1 MYLWIIATVV
11 AFFVKGVCGFANA
24 LVFSSI
30 LSFGTDNVNIS
41 PVGLLLDYPANI
53 IMAVK
58 ERKHIQWK
66 LCLPIAGIVL
76 VGSIPGIF
84 FLKNINAAYVK
95 KGFGIVIAMIAII
108 MLIREL
114 TGKKGKKSKV
124 LLFVIGLASGILSGL
139 YGIGILL
146 ATYMKSVTEDTHVFK
161 ANLCVVF
168 LIENTCRIISYSIM
182 GIITLQVLKRAA
194 ILWPIEIAAIALG
207 MICSRFMNEKI
218 IRLIVIAMLIVSG
231 IALVLM

>member
-1 MYLWIIATVV
+1 MYLWIIATAV

-41 PVGLLLDYPANI
+41 PVGLLLDYPANL
-53 IMAVK
+53 IMTIK

-76 VGSIPGIF
+76 VGCIPGMF

-95 KGFGIVIAMIAII
+95 KGFGIVIAVIAIS

-114 TGKKGKKSKV
+114 TGKEGKQSKV
-124 LLFVIGLASGILSGL
+124 LLFVIGLASGVLCGL

-146 ATYMKSVTEDTHVFK
+146 ATYMSRVTKDTHVFK
-161 ANLCVVF
+161 ANLCIVF
-168 LIENTCRIISYSIM
+168 LIENTFRIISYSIM
-182 GIITLQVLKRAA
+182 HIITLESLKHAA
-194 ILWPIEIAAIALG
+194 ILLPVELVAIGLG
-207 MICSRFMNEKI
+207 MVCSKFLNEKI
-218 IRLIVIAMLIVSG
+218 VKRIVIVMLIISG
-231 IALVLM
+231 IALGIM